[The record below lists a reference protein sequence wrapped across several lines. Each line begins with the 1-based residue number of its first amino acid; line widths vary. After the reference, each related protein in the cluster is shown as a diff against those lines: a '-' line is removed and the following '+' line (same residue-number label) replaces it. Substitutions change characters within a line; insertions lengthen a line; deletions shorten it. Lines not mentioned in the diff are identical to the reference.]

1 MQMLGLV
8 APGRAGAVLLVG
20 PTHELPGILSPA
32 QQLPLQS
39 LAFAALTSV
48 FGETTL
54 GWRQEAASWLCQQM
68 LAGQRRAGQQLA
80 MPFIARPSLLHTFI

>member
-1 MQMLGLV
+1 MGPV

-20 PTHELPGILSPA
+20 PTRELPGILSPA
-32 QQLPLQS
+32 QQLLLQS

-48 FGETTL
+48 FRETTL